1 MLHARPIVT
10 SRHACTTGTSL
21 ENRQPCID
29 SAAIC
34 DNVACM
40 PDNIISPL
48 PRPLLIGL
56 MGCGK
61 SSIGRRL
68 AKRLDM
74 PLIDLDEL
82 IVERAGCSIPDIFAQ
97 FGEDYFR
104 DMESSILH
112 DIINQQAII
121 ATGGGVVL
129 REANRNLL
137 KTHPPVI
144 WLKAAPE
151 FLAERISGDANR
163 PLIANQ
169 DALQTLTAL
178 ATDRYPLYAACADL
192 IIARDDMN
200 KDDITTKIIDFMEK
214 TP

>member
-1 MLHARPIVT
+1 
-10 SRHACTTGTSL
+10 
-21 ENRQPCID
+21 
-29 SAAIC
+29 
-34 DNVACM
+34 M
-40 PDNIISPL
+40 PDHTISSL

-68 AKRLDM
+68 AKRLVM

-82 IVERAGCSIPDIFAQ
+82 IIERAGNSIPDIFEQ

-104 DMESSILH
+104 YMESKILH
-112 DIINQQAII
+112 EIIGKQAII

-137 KTHPPVI
+137 KAHPPVI

-151 FLAERISGDANR
+151 FLAERITGDANR

-169 DALQTLTAL
+169 DALQKLTAL
-178 ATDRYPLYAACADL
+178 ATERHPLYAACADL
-192 IIARDDMN
+192 VIARDDMN
-200 KDDITTKIIDFMEK
+200 KDDIATLIIDFLRK
-214 TP
+214 IA